1 MMNTNRKTIPIQ
13 NLHDSNDVQIIT
25 QYFQKHFAKYWIDI
39 AIGDKEIYINNTT
52 PGAEI
57 DKIIQALEKLGY
69 PTTLKHTLV
78 PVTEM
83 TCASCAATVQSVINK
98 QKGVLTATVNY
109 ANTEANIW
117 YDEQQTNLDTLASQV
132 AKFGFGLTITSKE
145 STKKNIDF
153 FSLAYKT
160 YISIILGIPL
170 FILNMFM
177 MHWAHTPWISFVLT
191 SIMIGYSGLHFF
203 TNAYKKIRFG
213 IVNMDTLVAL
223 STGIAFLYSTY
234 NLLANNYAY
243 DHHAPLYFESAGIV
257 IMFVLIGKLLESN
270 AKQSTKAALEQLI
283 GLQPQYVNVIV
294 GNEITQKHIND
305 IRKKDVIIC
314 KAGEKIAFDGIVTAG
329 TSYVDESALNGE
341 PLPQLR
347 QTGDEIFA
355 GTINQD
361 DMLQYKAVK
370 TGTETILG
378 QIIAQ
383 VKTAQSSK
391 AAIQYKVDKVAQYF
405 VPSVLFIALLTFIY
419 WSFIAQVGSFNL
431 AIHTA
436 ITVLVIA
443 CPCALGLA
451 TPTALMAAMGKAA
464 TNGILIKDANALE
477 RLKKINT
484 IVLDKTGTITNGQ
497 PTVIFDQ
504 ALTDQDYTTAIFQ
517 IEMLSNHPLAK
528 AIVQHLKHKVSDE
541 HFIIDQLQDIAGKGL
556 QCKIADQQYYIGS
569 KRYAEEML
577 ENQLNYITPE
587 TYKNASAV
595 YFFSDKTLLHV
606 FYLNDELKP
615 HIKTTLER
623 LAAQNID
630 LIIASGDQQDAV
642 AAVAQAVNISQ
653 YYGTQSPLDKKSL
666 INKLQDQGKIVAMIG
681 DGINDAVALAQAN
694 VSIAMSNGSDIAV
707 QSSDMTLLH
716 GDIQKVNVAMKLSH
730 KTNQI
735 IWQNLFWAFIYNV
748 ICIPIAAGILFHTY
762 GLLMNPMW
770 AGSAMALSSIC
781 VVTNSLRLKYIK
793 L

>member
-1 MMNTNRKTIPIQ
+1 MMNTLNKSIPIQ
-13 NLHDSNDVQIIT
+13 HLHDSNDAQIIT
-25 QYFQKHFAKYWIDI
+25 QYFQKHFAQYWVGITI
-39 AIGDKEIYINNTT
+39 ADKEIYIHHTT
-52 PGAEI
+52 PSAVI
-57 DKIIQALEKLGY
+57 DQILQALEKLGY

-83 TCASCAATVQSVINK
+83 TCASCAASVQNVINK

-117 YDEQQTNLDTLASQV
+117 YNDAVTNLDILASQV
-132 AKFGFGLTITSKE
+132 AKFGFGLTIAPLQKAAQHT
-145 STKKNIDF
+145 NF
-153 FSLAYKT
+153 FSLTYKT

-234 NLLANNYAY
+234 NLFANNYAY

-283 GLQPQYVNVIV
+283 GLQPQYVNVMV
-294 GNEITQKHIND
+294 GNEIIQKHIND

-361 DMLQYKAVK
+361 GMLQYKAVK

-405 VPSVLFIALLTFIY
+405 VPSVLIIALVTFVL
-419 WSFIAQVGSFNL
+419 WAFFIQNGSVNL
-431 AIHTA
+431 AIHTG

-504 ALTDQDYTTAIFQ
+504 ALTDQDFSSAIFQ

-528 AIVQHLKHKVSDE
+528 AVVQHLKHQVSDE
-541 HFIIDQLQDIAGKGL
+541 HIAIEQLQDIAGKGL

-569 KRYAEEML
+569 KRYAEEVL
-577 ENQLNYITPE
+577 GNQMNYVTPE
-587 TYKNASAV
+587 MYKNASAV
-595 YFFSDKTLLHV
+595 YFFSDEKLLHV

-630 LIIASGDQQDAV
+630 LIIASGDQLDAV
-642 AAVAQAVNISQ
+642 AAVAQVVNITE
-653 YYGTQSPLDKKSL
+653 YYGTKSPLDKKVL
-666 INKLQDQGKIVAMIG
+666 ISKLQDQGKTVAMIG
-681 DGINDAVALAQAN
+681 DGINDAVALAQAD

-716 GDIQKVNVAMKLSH
+716 GDIQKAGIAMKLSH

-748 ICIPIAAGILFHTY
+748 ICIPIAAGVLYHSY

-770 AGSAMALSSIC
+770 AGAAMAISSIC

>member
-1 MMNTNRKTIPIQ
+1 MNTLKKTIPIHH
-13 NLHDSNDVQIIT
+13 LHDSNDAQIIT
-25 QYFQKHFAKYWIDI
+25 QYFEKHFANYWIDI
-39 AIGDKEIYINNTT
+39 SIAAKEIYIHHTT
-52 PGAEI
+52 PGATI
-57 DKIIQALEKLGY
+57 DQILQALEKLGY
-69 PTTLKHTLV
+69 PTSLKHVRL

-83 TCASCAATVQSVINK
+83 TCASCAASVQSVINK
-98 QKGVLTATVNY
+98 QSGVLTATVNY

-117 YDEQQTNLDTLASQV
+117 YDSAQTNLETLARQV
-132 AKFGFGLTITSKE
+132 GKFGFGLTLNAQA
-145 STKKNIDF
+145 STNKKLNWS
-153 FSLAYKT
+153 SLTYKT
-160 YISIILGIPL
+160 YVSIILGTPL
-170 FILNMFM
+170 FVLNMFM
-177 MHWAHTPWISFVLT
+177 MHWTHTAWISFLLT
-191 SIMIGYSGLHFF
+191 SIMIGYCGLHFF

-234 NLLANNYAY
+234 NLFAHNYAY

-283 GLQPQYVNVIV
+283 GLQPQYVNVLI
-294 GNEITQKHIND
+294 GNEIQQKHIND
-305 IRKKDVIIC
+305 IKKKDIIIC
-314 KAGEKIAFDGIVTAG
+314 KPGEKIAFDGIVVSG

-347 QTGDEIFA
+347 TTDDQVFA

-361 DMLQYKAVK
+361 GILQYKAIK
-370 TGTETILG
+370 TGAATILG
-378 QIIAQ
+378 QIIEQ

-405 VPSVLFIALLTFIY
+405 VPSVLIIALLTFCY
-419 WSFIAQVGSFNL
+419 WAMIAQSGSVNL

-464 TNGILIKDANALE
+464 THGILIKDANALE
-477 RLKKINT
+477 RLKKIDT
-484 IVLDKTGTITNGQ
+484 IVLDKTGTITTGH
-497 PTVIFDQ
+497 PKVIYDE

-528 AIVQHLKHKVSDE
+528 AIVQHLKHQVKAKHVTIE
-541 HFIIDQLQDIAGKGL
+541 HLQDIAGKGL
-556 QCKIADQQYYIGS
+556 HCIIDQQKYYIGS
-569 KRYAEEML
+569 MRYAAEIL
-577 ENQLNYITPE
+577 GNQWHYTTPAL
-587 TYKNASAV
+587 YQNASSV
-595 YFFSDKTLLHV
+595 CFFSEEKLLHV

-615 HIKTTLER
+615 NIKTTLAQ
-623 LAAQNID
+623 LAAQNIA

-642 AAVAQAVNISQ
+642 AAVAQAVNITQ
-653 YYGTQSPLDKKSL
+653 YYGAQSPLDKKAL
-666 INKLQDQGKIVAMIG
+666 ISKLQEQHKVVAMIG
-681 DGINDAVALAQAN
+681 DGINDAVALAQADI
-694 VSIAMSNGSDIAV
+694 SIAMSNGSDIAV

-716 GDIQKVNVAMKLSH
+716 GDIQKVNIAMKLSH

-748 ICIPIAAGILFHTY
+748 ICIPIAAGILYQHY
-762 GLLMNPMW
+762 GILMNPMW
-770 AGSAMALSSIC
+770 AGAAMALSSIC
-781 VVTNSLRLKYIK
+781 VVSNSLRLKYIK

>member
-1 MMNTNRKTIPIQ
+1 MNTNRKTIPIQ
-13 NLHDSNDVQIIT
+13 NLHDSNDAHIIT
-25 QYFQKHFAKYWIDI
+25 QYFNKHFATYWVDI
-39 AIGDKEIYINNTT
+39 TIADKEVYINAAT
-52 PGAEI
+52 PSAVI
-57 DKIIQALEKLGY
+57 DKILQALEKLGY
-69 PTTLKHTLV
+69 PTTLKHTLI

-83 TCASCAATVQSVINK
+83 TCASCAASVQNVINK

-117 YDEQQTNLDTLASQV
+117 YNDALTNLDTLASQV
-132 AKFGFGLTITSKE
+132 AKFGFGLTI
-145 STKKNIDF
+145 STQSPTEPKSDL

-160 YISIILGIPL
+160 YISILLGIPL

-177 MHWAHTPWISFVLT
+177 MHWAHTAWISFLLT
-191 SIMIGYSGLHFF
+191 AIMIGYSGLHFF

-234 NLLANNYAY
+234 NLFANNYAY

-283 GLQPQYVNVIV
+283 GLQPQYVNILI
-294 GNEITQKHIND
+294 GNEIQQKHIND
-305 IRKKDVIIC
+305 IKKKDIIIC
-314 KAGEKIAFDGIVTAG
+314 KPGEKIAFDGIVISG

-347 QTGDEIFA
+347 QTDDQVYA

-361 DMLQYKAVK
+361 SILQYKAVK
-370 TGTETILG
+370 TGSETILG
-378 QIIAQ
+378 QIITQ

-405 VPSVLFIALLTFIY
+405 VPSVLIIALLTFIY
-419 WSFIAQVGSFNL
+419 WSVIAPNGSVNL

-464 TNGILIKDANALE
+464 TYGILIKDANALE
-477 RLKKINT
+477 RLKKIDT

-504 ALTDQDYTTAIFQ
+504 AMTEQDYTTAIFQ

-528 AIVQHLKHKVSDE
+528 AIVQHLKHQISEE
-541 HFIIDQLQDIAGKGL
+541 HLAIDQLQDIAGKGL
-556 QCKIADQQYYIGS
+556 QCIIADQQYYVGS
-569 KRYAEEML
+569 KYYAAEIL
-577 ENQLNYITPE
+577 GNHWHYSTPE
-587 TYKNASAV
+587 SYKQASAV
-595 YFFSDKTLLHV
+595 FFFSNEKLLHI
-606 FYLNDELKP
+606 FYLIDELKP
-615 HIKTTLER
+615 NIKTTLEQ
-623 LAAQNID
+623 LASQNID
-630 LIIASGDQQDAV
+630 LIIASGDQHDAV
-642 AAVAQAVNISQ
+642 AAVAQAVNITH
-653 YYGTQSPLDKKSL
+653 YYGAQSPLDKKAL
-666 INKLQDQGKIVAMIG
+666 ISKLQNQHKVVAMIG
-681 DGINDAVALAQAN
+681 DGINDAVALAQAD

-716 GDIQKVNVAMKLSH
+716 GDIQKVSIAMRLSQ

-735 IWQNLFWAFIYNV
+735 IWQNLFWAFIYNI

-762 GLLMNPMW
+762 GILMNPMW
-770 AGSAMALSSIC
+770 AGAAMALSSIC